1 MATQELDV
9 RGLRKPDK
17 HPAVFQAYD
26 ALEVGGS
33 VDLVNDHDPKHLRE
47 EFEVDH
53 PGSHGWEYLDKGPEA
68 WRIRITKLS
77 STPLP
82 RVLCDTAAVVADAE
96 PDAAGALWKLPMR
109 TRDLDSNLIQLPPFG
124 TVEAHAGP
132 DLDVLVHVVHGTGQ
146 LTTELG
152 VLELHAG
159 SLLWLPRRSQRAFTA
174 GSEGLQYLTV
184 HQRRQALS
192 LTTTR

>member
-1 MATQELDV
+1 MSTHELDV

-26 ALEVGGS
+26 ALDVGGS
-33 VDLVNDHDPKHLRE
+33 VDLVNDHDPRHLRE

-53 PGSHGWEYLDKGPEA
+53 PGSHGWEYLEEGPGV
-68 WRIRITKLS
+68 WRIRIAKLS

-82 RVLCDTAAVVADAE
+82 RILCDTAAVVADAE

-124 TVEAHAGP
+124 TVGEHFGP
-132 DLDVLVHVVHGTGQ
+132 DLDVLVHVVHGTGL
-146 LTTELG
+146 LTNELE

-159 SLLWLPRRSQRAFTA
+159 SLVWLPRRSRRAFSA
-174 GSEGLQYLTV
+174 GADGLQYLTI
-184 HQRRQALS
+184 HQRRQGLS
-192 LTTTR
+192 LTASH

>member
-1 MATQELDV
+1 MTSQELDV

-17 HPAVFQAYD
+17 HPAIFQAYD

-53 PGSHGWEYLDKGPEA
+53 PGSHAWEYLDEGPEA

-82 RVLCDTAAVVADAE
+82 RLLCDTAAVVADAE

-124 TVEAHAGP
+124 TVEAHVGP
-132 DLDVLVHVVHGTGQ
+132 DLDVLVHVVRGTGL
-146 LTTELG
+146 LTTELD

-159 SLLWLPRRSQRAFTA
+159 TLLWLPRRSQRAFSA
-174 GSEGLQYLTV
+174 GAEGLQYSPSTNAAKV
-184 HQRRQALS
+184 
-192 LTTTR
+192 

>member
-17 HPAVFQAYD
+17 HLAIFQAYD

-53 PGSHGWEYLDKGPEA
+53 PGSHRWEYLDEGTEA

-82 RVLCDTAAVVADAE
+82 RVLCDTTAVVAVAE
-96 PDAAGALWKLPMR
+96 PDAAGALWKLPVR

-124 TVEAHAGP
+124 TVEAHSGP
-132 DLDVLVHVVHGTGQ
+132 DLDVLVHVVHGTGR
-146 LTTELG
+146 LTTELDI
-152 VLELHAG
+152 LELHAG
-159 SLLWLPRRSQRAFTA
+159 SLVWLPRRSERAFTA
-174 GSEGLQYLTV
+174 EAEGLQYLTV
-184 HQRRQALS
+184 HQRRQGLS
-192 LTTTR
+192 LTATL